1 MKILFHYP
9 PTLSFIYINKANPKI
24 LTKAKVAKNFSH
36 WNARAKEKKEKDE
49 GQRKWKVKVKSSVSL
64 LNPQTISN
72 LLSAHAW
79 TLEDDILHKYGTEG
93 S

>member
-1 MKILFHYP
+1 MPGK
-9 PTLSFIYINKANPKI
+9 
-24 LTKAKVAKNFSH
+24 
-36 WNARAKEKKEKDE
+36 RKKEKDE

>member
-1 MKILFHYP
+1 MHSK
-9 PTLSFIYINKANPKI
+9 
-24 LTKAKVAKNFSH
+24 
-36 WNARAKEKKEKDE
+36 RKKEKDE
-49 GQRKWKVKVKSSVSL
+49 GERKWKVKVKSSVSL
-64 LNPQTISN
+64 LNPQTNST